1 MSFANG
7 EHTFEDSV
15 LISGRE
21 LRGYTAASAL
31 TAGEPVG
38 ISGDFEVDSSAADGG
53 NFIGVVLYDVAAGEE
68 VAVAGDDC
76 EVRIT
81 ASEAVSP
88 GDEVIPDG
96 AGSFETVATSGAT
109 KGVAI
114 AESPASGDG
123 AVFDAYIF
131 AVQGSTSA

>member
-7 EHTFEDSV
+7 EHTFEDGV

-53 NFIGVVLYDVAAGEE
+53 DFIGVALYDVAAGEE

-76 EVRIT
+76 EVRVV
-81 ASEAVSP
+81 AAEAISP

-96 AGSFETVATSGAT
+96 NGKFETVASSAAT
-109 KGVAI
+109 AGVAI
-114 AESPASGDG
+114 AENTPGGDG
-123 AVFDAYIF
+123 EVLEAYIF
-131 AVQGSTSA
+131 AVQGNTSA

>member
-1 MSFANG
+1 MSFSNG

-38 ISGDFEVDSSAADGG
+38 ISGDFEVDSSSADGG
-53 NFIGVVLYDVAAGEE
+53 DFIGVVLYDVAAGEE
-68 VAVAGDDC
+68 VAIAGDDC

-81 ASEAVSP
+81 AAEAVSP
-88 GDEVIPDG
+88 GEELTPDG
-96 AGSFETVATSGAT
+96 SGKFETVASSAATSG
-109 KGVAI
+109 VAL
-114 AESPASGDG
+114 AENSAGGDG
-123 AVFDAYIF
+123 DVLEAYIF
-131 AVQGSTSA
+131 AVQGART

>member
-1 MSFANG
+1 MSFTNG

-38 ISGDFEVDSSAADGG
+38 ISGDFEVDSSSADGG
-53 NFIGVVLYDVAAGEE
+53 DFIGVVLYDVAAGEE
-68 VAVAGDDC
+68 VAIAGDDC

-88 GDEVIPDG
+88 GDELLPDG
-96 AGSFETVATSGAT
+96 TGKFETVATSGGSA
-109 KGVAI
+109 GVAL
-114 AESPASGDG
+114 AESPAAGDG
-123 AVFDAYIF
+123 SVFDAYIF
-131 AVQGSTSA
+131 AVQGART

>member
-1 MSFANG
+1 MSFSNG

-38 ISGDFEVDSSAADGG
+38 ISGDFEVDSSSADGG
-53 NFIGVVLYDVAAGEE
+53 DFIGVVLYDVAAGEE
-68 VAVAGDDC
+68 VAIAGDDC

-88 GDEVIPDG
+88 GDELLPDG
-96 AGSFETVATSGAT
+96 TGKFETVATASGSRG
-109 KGVAI
+109 GVAL
-114 AESPASGDG
+114 AENSAGGDG
-123 AVFDAYIF
+123 DVLEAYIF
-131 AVQGSTSA
+131 AVQGART

>member
-7 EHTFEDSV
+7 EHTFEDGV

-53 NFIGVVLYDVAAGEE
+53 DFIGVALYDVAAGEE

-76 EVRIT
+76 EVRVV
-81 ASEAVSP
+81 AAEAISP

-96 AGSFETVATSGAT
+96 TGKFETVATSTAT
-109 KGVAI
+109 GGVAI
-114 AESPASGDG
+114 AENSAGG
-123 AVFDAYIF
+123 EGEVLEAYIF
-131 AVQGSTSA
+131 AVQGNTSA